1 MPQLLRLAGFEHA
14 VVWRGVPSVID
25 RNAFHWEA
33 PDTSTVRAEYLVVG
47 YGNGASIPDDANA
60 LLRRISDHEKEVSS
74 FLLDGML
81 FMNGTDH
88 QEPQPWLGRVIA
100 EANDLTEDYALE
112 LTSLAAYLAR
122 ATNEGLPRWKGELR
136 SGARANVLM
145 GVTSNRVDIKR
156 RAAAAERALE
166 RRAEPFC
173 ALFLPPEQWPG
184 RLLELAWAQV
194 VRNAAHDSVCACS
207 VDDVADAVLERYAEA
222 RQIGDG
228 LAEQALKAFSRSL
241 SESGVVVLNPS
252 SHPRDGVVEIVVRG
266 ETPPPHTQPL
276 PEEPGAFGIPR
287 GLGTLTL
294 DAPTVRTILAMLPD
308 GSRIDAHTWIDSIEV
323 SEDDTGIDITIGF
336 GTEERFDVPIATIK
350 QDLLAR
356 LGARPDSVVRVR
368 LDQPPTQRV
377 LARVAQVPGLGWEP
391 GVPVALSH
399 PVTVEEGPVLA
410 TGSPTV
416 VMRNGLVTV
425 ALDPSDGTFAVDGL
439 RGFGRLVDGGDH
451 GDSYNYSPP
460 LGDRLVETPD
470 SVSVTVTENGPVR
483 ARVLVVSRY
492 TWPERVDDI
501 TRARSGERTVEVS
514 TVLEVRADERIV
526 RVSTSFVNPSRDH
539 RLRVHLP
546 LPRPATCSEA
556 ECAFAVV
563 ERSLEAEGRPDER
576 GLPTFCSRR
585 FVSAGGLTVAH
596 DGVMEYE
603 LVDIEELDGC
613 RHART
618 LALTLLR
625 STGMLSRLGMTYR
638 PLPAGPITAVEGLQ
652 LQGRPIET
660 RYAVCMSC
668 EDPYSMA
675 DEFLLPLEVVYP
687 PGGGWRK
694 PAGRALEI
702 EGAEVS
708 AVRRVAGALE
718 VRVFNPTDH
727 ETTVRVTDRSGWLVD
742 LGGRTISCFDGS
754 FCLRPFGIATF
765 RSPEP

>member
-1 MPQLLRLAGFEHA
+1 
-14 VVWRGVPSVID
+14 
-25 RNAFHWEA
+25 
-33 PDTSTVRAEYLVVG
+33 
-47 YGNGASIPDDANA
+47 
-60 LLRRISDHEKEVSS
+60 
-74 FLLDGML
+74 
-81 FMNGTDH
+81 
-88 QEPQPWLGRVIA
+88 
-100 EANDLTEDYALE
+100 
-112 LTSLAAYLAR
+112 
-122 ATNEGLPRWKGELR
+122 
-136 SGARANVLM
+136 
-145 GVTSNRVDIKR
+145 
-156 RAAAAERALE
+156 
-166 RRAEPFC
+166 
-173 ALFLPPEQWPG
+173 
-184 RLLELAWAQV
+184 
-194 VRNAAHDSVCACS
+194 
-207 VDDVADAVLERYAEA
+207 
-222 RQIGDG
+222 
-228 LAEQALKAFSRSL
+228 
-241 SESGVVVLNPS
+241 
-252 SHPRDGVVEIVVRG
+252 
-266 ETPPPHTQPL
+266 
-276 PEEPGAFGIPR
+276 
-287 GLGTLTL
+287 
-294 DAPTVRTILAMLPD
+294 MLPD
-308 GSRIDAHTWIDSIEV
+308 GSRIDAHTWIHSIEV

-336 GTEERFDVPIATIK
+336 GTEERFDVPISTIK

-425 ALDPSDGTFAVDGL
+425 AVDPSDGTFAVDGL
-439 RGFGRLVDGGDH
+439 RGLGRLVDGGDH

-492 TWPERVDDI
+492 TWPERVDDT

-546 LPRPATCSEA
+546 LPRPATYSEA

-613 RHART
+613 RRART
-618 LALTLLR
+618 LALTILR

-652 LQGRPIET
+652 LLRRPIEA

-742 LGGRTISCFDGS
+742 LRGRTISCFDGS